1 MKSTARAATKSPFVY
16 IAFCLYVLLLFNFPA
31 AGVSSFYFSPL
42 SLPLCLP
49 PLYCFYYWLRG
60 AVQLTYIDTHSLM
73 QTLKPWR
80 RSTVRTLYPSGG
92 IPLQRWQWTS
102 HFFLSTEIPST
113 IPSPLALAQ
122 FSFYLSLCSLLSPL
136 MSLTCDCLYLYRE
149 YGTIDD
155 VDIDL
160 HINISFL
167 DVSGANTCQQHI

>member
-1 MKSTARAATKSPFVY
+1 M
-16 IAFCLYVLLLFNFPA
+16 
-31 AGVSSFYFSPL
+31 
-42 SLPLCLP
+42 
-49 PLYCFYYWLRG
+49 
-60 AVQLTYIDTHSLM
+60 
-73 QTLKPWR
+73 
-80 RSTVRTLYPSGG
+80 RTLYPSGG

-122 FSFYLSLCSLLSPL
+122 FSFHLSFCSLLSPL
-136 MSLTCDCLYLYRE
+136 MSLTCDRLYLYRE